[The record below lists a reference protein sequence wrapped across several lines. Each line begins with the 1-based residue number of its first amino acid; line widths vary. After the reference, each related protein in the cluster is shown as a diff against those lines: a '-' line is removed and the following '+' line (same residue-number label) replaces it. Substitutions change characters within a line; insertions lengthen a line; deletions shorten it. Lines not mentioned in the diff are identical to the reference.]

1 MLNGTT
7 LKALI
12 DSGSQISTI
21 SESVTKLLGLKVK
34 SLKNILDIEGTG
46 GVKVKYKGYT
56 EGILGLSQVKDFSE
70 PCLFVVVN
78 DSEYSK
84 RVPIQIGT
92 LHIDLVLERAT
103 TQELAILGKAWERGK
118 LNRPKGKSREFS
130 LEQVDGIVKTAEAVV
145 IQPGETKKISGLA
158 SFKGNSKRIN
168 VFTEP
173 LEEAL
178 LEEEPAWTAVPS
190 YSECKNGS
198 SRIGVAIRNV
208 SRKVIV
214 IAKGQQVAQVSA
226 ANQVPNMLA
235 PKYNDRISKYDT
247 EKGGNESSFERR

>member
-1 MLNGTT
+1 M
-7 LKALI
+7 
-12 DSGSQISTI
+12 
-21 SESVTKLLGLKVK
+21 
-34 SLKNILDIEGTG
+34 
-46 GVKVKYKGYT
+46 
-56 EGILGLSQVKDFSE
+56 
-70 PCLFVVVN
+70 
-78 DSEYSK
+78 
-84 RVPIQIGT
+84 
-92 LHIDLVLERAT
+92 
-103 TQELAILGKAWERGK
+103 
-118 LNRPKGKSREFS
+118 
-130 LEQVDGIVKTAEAVV
+130 EQVDGIVKTAEAVV

-190 YSECKNGS
+190 YSECKNSS

-247 EKGGNESSFERR
+247 EKGGNRLSFERRRNNPERITKLWKQLDVTGADSWTENQKLEIRQVFEEYSDVFALNSLELGRTSLVKHHKSS